1 MKAKARKRLP
11 RKFFLR
17 PTLEVARDLLG
28 KLLVLRDRDGQELI
42 GEINEVEAYIGR
54 DDPACHAA
62 VGRTRRND
70 VMFWQ
75 GGHAYVYFTYG
86 MYHCL
91 NVITE
96 EEGFPAAV
104 LIRSLIPR
112 RGLRAMKARRG
123 AVRNR
128 GQNGGKAKECVKI
141 KDAAKLTSQN
151 ICNGPGKLCLA
162 LGLDLKQNGVD
173 LVKNEDFFLADQG
186 KTVRRPQVA
195 TRIGISKG
203 KDLPWRFFYGMSRPH
218 RKASRLTGAK
228 KASIRK

>member
-1 MKAKARKRLP
+1 MKNKPLKRLP
-11 RKFFLR
+11 RNFFLR
-17 PTLEVARDLLG
+17 PTLEVAKDLLG
-28 KLLVLRDRDGQELI
+28 KLLVLRDGEDRQLI

-62 VGRTRRND
+62 AGRTKRNE

-112 RGLRAMKARRG
+112 RGLGTMKARR
-123 AVRNR
+123 AAACHR
-128 GQNGGKAKECVKI
+128 GKTGKKAREGGKVKA
-141 KDAAKLTSQN
+141 AAKLTSHN
-151 ICNGPGKLCLA
+151 ICDGPGKLCLA
-162 LGLDLKQNGVD
+162 LGLGLRQNGLD
-173 LVKNEDFFLADQG
+173 LVKSEEFFLADQG
-186 KTVRRPQVA
+186 KTVRRPRVA
-195 TRIGISKG
+195 KRIGISKG
-203 KDLPWRFFYGMSRPH
+203 KDLPWRFYYGKRIPCK
-218 RKASRLTGAK
+218 RRINSRLPKPHAQN
-228 KASIRK
+228 

>member
-1 MKAKARKRLP
+1 MKAKAYQRLP

-28 KLLVLRDRDGQELI
+28 KLLVLRYGDGQELI

-62 VGRTRRND
+62 VGRTKRNE
-70 VMFWQ
+70 VMFWR

-96 EEGFPAAV
+96 EKGFPAAV

-112 RGLRAMKARRG
+112 RGLRAMKARRH
-123 AVRNR
+123 ALRNH
-128 GQNGGKAKECVKI
+128 GKNGSEAKECGKT

-162 LGLDLKQNGVD
+162 LGLNLKQNGID
-173 LVKNEDFFLADQG
+173 LVKSEDFFLADQG
-186 KTVRRPQVA
+186 KTVRRPRVA

-203 KDLPWRFFYGMSRPH
+203 TDLPWRFFYGKSRP
-218 RKASRLTGAK
+218 RRRSPGLTVAK
-228 KASIRK
+228 KAGIRK

>member
-54 DDPACHAA
+54 DDPASHAA

-162 LGLDLKQNGVD
+162 LWLDLKQNGVD

-186 KTVRRPQVA
+186 KKVLCPRVA

-203 KDLPWRFFYGMSRPH
+203 TDLPWRFFYGISRPH
-218 RKASRLTGAK
+218 RQAPRLTGAK
-228 KASIRK
+228 KAGIRK